1 MITFFLYRTALWLLS
16 SPANAALLLS
26 KRYQETSPHD
36 PHQVESG
43 PSQTMDVFVVV
54 MGTDSYRSKHLRD
67 DNKQAGFSRI
77 SFIRAGRLASAAVR
91 VEVRGRDY
99 SSWEPRVQD
108 GIHSIQ
114 FPLQA

>member
-1 MITFFLYRTALWLLS
+1 MIAFFLHHTALWLFS
-16 SPANAALLLS
+16 SPANVAALLS
-26 KRYQETSPHD
+26 ERYQGSSSHD

-54 MGTDSYRSKHLRD
+54 MGTDSSKSKHLRH
-67 DNKQAGFSRI
+67 DNKQAGFSRV